1 MFKTLLHSFK
11 SGMNQEFMFTN
22 PLQPL
27 KVRVN
32 QGKQYIP
39 DIKAAVIK
47 PPFRGFPLI
56 SEKAGSA
63 ACAGCRRCIDIC
75 PVKAIDPNPF
85 SIDMGKCI
93 FCGDCARE
101 CPEKIIAFSNFHK
114 TAATFREDL
123 KIGKSL
129 SAEVYQARAITV
141 RKEIRHMF
149 GRSLKLRQV
158 SAAGCNGCEMELN
171 ACSNVNFDMGRFGI
185 DFVASPRH
193 ADGIVI
199 TGPVSQNMAPALAD
213 AYECTPDPKIV
224 ILVGACAISGGIFKD
239 SQALNREFI
248 QNHPIDLYIPGCP
261 THPLTFINGV
271 CAFLGC

>member
-1 MFKTLLHSFK
+1 MLRNLLHSFK
-11 SGMNQEFMFTN
+11 SGIMQESMFTN

-27 KVRVN
+27 KVRMN

-47 PPFRGFPLI
+47 PRFRGFPQPD
-56 SEKAGSA
+56 EKAGTSF
-63 ACAGCRRCIDIC
+63 CAECRQCIDIC
-75 PVKAIDPNPF
+75 PAKAIEMNPF
-85 SIDMGKCI
+85 SIDMGKCV

-101 CPEKIIAFSNFHK
+101 CPQNLISFSNFHK

-123 KIGKSL
+123 KVGKSMT
-129 SAEVYQARAITV
+129 AEAYQARAITV
-141 RKEIRHMF
+141 RKDIRKLF

-199 TGPVSQNMAPALAD
+199 TGPISQNMAPALED
-213 AYECTPDPKIV
+213 AYQCTPDPKIV
-224 ILVGACAISGGIFKD
+224 ILVGACAISGGIFQD
-239 SQALNREFI
+239 SPALNREFL
-248 QNHPIDLYIPGCP
+248 QKYPIDLYIPGCP
-261 THPLTFINGV
+261 THPLTFISGV
-271 CAFLGC
+271 CAFLGI